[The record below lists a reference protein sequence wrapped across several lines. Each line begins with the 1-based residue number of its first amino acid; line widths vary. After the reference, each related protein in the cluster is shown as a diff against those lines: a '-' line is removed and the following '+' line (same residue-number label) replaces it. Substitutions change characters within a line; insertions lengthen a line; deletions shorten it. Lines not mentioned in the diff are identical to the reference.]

1 LPSAA
6 GSRPHGLC
14 KGESSVNISEIGFAL
29 IVGIFVMVL
38 LQVLD
43 VLPH

>member
-1 LPSAA
+1 MRDTQPT
-6 GSRPHGLC
+6 GG
-14 KGESSVNISEIGFAL
+14 KTSSMSISEIGFVL
-29 IVGIFVMVL
+29 IVGTFVMVL

>member
-1 LPSAA
+1 MRDGQPPEGKTSNMSL
-6 GSRPHGLC
+6 
-14 KGESSVNISEIGFAL
+14 SEIGFAL

>member
-1 LPSAA
+1 MS
-6 GSRPHGLC
+6 
-14 KGESSVNISEIGFAL
+14 ISEIGFAL

-38 LQVLD
+38 LQVLG